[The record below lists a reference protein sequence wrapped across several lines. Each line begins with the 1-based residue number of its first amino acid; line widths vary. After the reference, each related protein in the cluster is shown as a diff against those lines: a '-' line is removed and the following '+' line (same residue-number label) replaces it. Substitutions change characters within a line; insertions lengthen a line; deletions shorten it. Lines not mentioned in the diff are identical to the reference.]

1 MKIKAFLIAA
11 LATVAL
17 TAGAATSQNDGVIT
31 VKVNKA
37 SKALVEQWIEG
48 YKAVNPNVQ
57 IALVSG
63 KNADA
68 DLTLVSSHQDGV
80 NVTYVGRYAL
90 LPVTSTENPLLNDIQ
105 KKEWKSKDIKN
116 LFFTAEDLDEE
127 YEEEV
132 EGKKNKLKDKLTVYS
147 GSGKASLSGIFAS
160 HFGRTTDDL
169 RGNRIAGDDF
179 YLLSA
184 ISEDKASVTFNAL
197 SNLYDLSSRT
207 LRSDLV
213 LLPLG
218 VKASQ
223 REALRSG
230 NLDETLELIE
240 NEDIDL
246 IPVEDIGFTYNDFDT
261 DIDHFLQWIV
271 RTGQQYNHKAGFL
284 RLTDKEVEK
293 TLSVLSDISPSM
305 ERAIRQESNLKN

>member
-1 MKIKAFLIAA
+1 MNIKVVLTTIAIA
-11 LATVAL
+11 VTLAAN
-17 TAGAATSQNDGVIT
+17 AATAQNDGTIT
-31 VKVNKA
+31 IKVSKG
-37 SKALVEQWIEG
+37 SKALVERWIEG

-63 KNADA
+63 KNTDA
-68 DLTLVSSHQDGV
+68 DLTLVNSHQESAQV
-80 NVTYVGRYAL
+80 AYVGRYAL
-90 LPVTSTENPLLNDIQ
+90 LPVTSAGNPLLDDIQ
-105 KKEWKSKDIKN
+105 RKEWKSKDIKN

-132 EGKKNKLKDKLTVYS
+132 EGKHNKLKDKLTVYS

-169 RGNRIAGDDF
+169 RGNRIAGDDL

-207 LRSDLV
+207 LRSDLA

-218 VKASQ
+218 VKKAQS
-223 REALRSG
+223 EALRSG
-230 NLDETLELIE
+230 NLDETLDLIE
-240 NEDIDL
+240 HEAIDL
-246 IPVEDIGFTYNDFDT
+246 IPVEEIGFTYTAFDR
-261 DIDHFLQWIV
+261 DIDEFLQWII
-271 RTGQQYNHKAGFL
+271 RTGQQYNHEAGFL
-284 RLTDKEVEK
+284 RLTDKEVESQ
-293 TLSVLSDISPSM
+293 LRILAQSL
-305 ERAIRQESNLKN
+305 

>member
-1 MKIKAFLIAA
+1 MNVKAFLIAA
-11 LATVAL
+11 FATVTL
-17 TAGAATSQNDGVIT
+17 TVSAATSQNDGVIT

-37 SKALVEQWIEG
+37 SKALVEKWIEA
-48 YKAVNPNVQ
+48 YKAVQPNVE
-57 IALVSG
+57 IAVVSG

-68 DLTLVSSHQDGV
+68 DLTLVSSHQEGAQ
-80 NVTYVGRYAL
+80 VTYVARYAL
-90 LPVTSTENPLLNDIQ
+90 LPVTTAENPLLNDIQ
-105 KKEWKSKDIKN
+105 KKEWKSKDIKS

-132 EGKKNKLKDKLTVYS
+132 EGKHNKLKDKLTVYS
-147 GSGKASLSGIFAS
+147 GSSKASLSGIFAS
-160 HFGRTTDDL
+160 HFGRTSDDL

-184 ISEDKASVTFNAL
+184 INEDKASVTFNAL

-246 IPVEDIGFTYNDFDT
+246 IPVEDIGFTYDSFDA
-261 DIDHFLQWIV
+261 DIEQFLQWIV
-271 RTGQQYNHKAGFL
+271 RDGQQYNHAAGFL
-284 RLTDKEVEK
+284 HLTNKEVE
-293 TLSVLSDISPSM
+293 S
-305 ERAIRQESNLKN
+305 QLKLLAQNN

>member
-1 MKIKAFLIAA
+1 MKVKAFLIAA
-11 LATVAL
+11 FAAVAL
-17 TAGAATSQNDGVIT
+17 SVGAATSQNDGVIT

-37 SKALVEQWIEG
+37 SRVLVERWIEG
-48 YKAVNPNVQ
+48 YRAVNPNVE

-68 DLTLVSSHQDGV
+68 DLTLVTRHQEDG
-80 NVTYVGRYAL
+80 NVAYVGRYAL

-105 KKEWKSKDIKN
+105 KKEWKSKDIKS

-147 GSGKASLSGIFAS
+147 GSSKASLSGIFAS
-160 HFGRTTDDL
+160 HFGRTIDDL
-169 RGNRIAGDDF
+169 RGNRIAGDDL

-207 LRSDLV
+207 LRSDLA

-218 VKASQ
+218 VKKTQS
-223 REALRSG
+223 EVLRTG

-246 IPVEDIGFTYNDFDT
+246 IPVEEIGFTYNSFDA
-261 DIDHFLQWIV
+261 DIDNFLQWVV
-271 RTGQQYNHKAGFL
+271 REGQQYNHEAGFL
-284 RLTDKEVEK
+284 QLTSKEVESQ
-293 TLSVLSDISPSM
+293 LRLL
-305 ERAIRQESNLKN
+305 AQNN

>member
-1 MKIKAFLIAA
+1 MKIKAFITVI
-11 LATVAL
+11 ATVVTL
-17 TAGAATSQNDGVIT
+17 TASAATAQNDGSIT
-31 VKVNKA
+31 IKVNKA
-37 SKALVEQWIEG
+37 SKALVEKWIEG
-48 YKAVNPNVQ
+48 YKAVNPDVQ

-68 DLTLVSSHQDGV
+68 DLTLISSHQEGV

-132 EGKKNKLKDKLTVYS
+132 EGKHNKLKDKLTVYS
-147 GSGKASLSGIFAS
+147 GSSKTSLSSIFAS
-160 HFGRTTDDL
+160 HFGRTLDDL
-169 RGNRIAGDDF
+169 RGNRIAGDDL

-184 ISEDKASVTFNAL
+184 INEDKASVTFNAL

-207 LRSDLV
+207 LRSDLA

-223 REALRSG
+223 REVLRSG

-240 NEDIDL
+240 NEEIDL
-246 IPVEDIGFTYNDFDT
+246 IPVEDIGFIYNSFDT
-261 DIDHFLQWIV
+261 DIDNFLQWII
-271 RTGQQYNHKAGFL
+271 RDGQQYNHEAGFL
-284 RLTDKEVEK
+284 HLTNKEVESQ
-293 TLSVLSDISPSM
+293 LRLL
-305 ERAIRQESNLKN
+305 AQNN

>member
-1 MKIKAFLIAA
+1 MKIKAFITVI
-11 LATVAL
+11 ATVVTL
-17 TAGAATSQNDGVIT
+17 TASAATAQNDGSIT
-31 VKVNKA
+31 IKVNKA
-37 SKALVEQWIEG
+37 SKALVEKWIEG
-48 YKAVNPNVQ
+48 YKAVNPDVQ

-68 DLTLVSSHQDGV
+68 DLTLVSSHQEGV

-132 EGKKNKLKDKLTVYS
+132 EGKHNKLKDKLTVYS
-147 GSGKASLSGIFAS
+147 GSSKTSLSSIFAS
-160 HFGRTTDDL
+160 HFGRTLDDL
-169 RGNRIAGDDF
+169 RGNRIAGDDL

-207 LRSDLV
+207 LRSDLA

-223 REALRSG
+223 REVLRSG

-246 IPVEDIGFTYNDFDT
+246 IPVEDIGFIYNSFDT
-261 DIDHFLQWIV
+261 DIDNFLQWII
-271 RTGQQYNHKAGFL
+271 RDGQQYNHEAGFL
-284 RLTDKEVEK
+284 HLTSKEVESQ
-293 TLSVLSDISPSM
+293 LRLL
-305 ERAIRQESNLKN
+305 AQNN

>member
-1 MKIKAFLIAA
+1 MKVKAFLIAA
-11 LATVAL
+11 FAVVAL
-17 TAGAATSQNDGVIT
+17 NVSAATSQNDGVIT

-37 SKALVEQWIEG
+37 SKVLVEKWIEA
-48 YKAVNPNVQ
+48 YKAVNPNVE

-68 DLTLVSSHQDGV
+68 DLTLVSSHQEGA

-90 LPVTSTENPLLNDIQ
+90 LPVTTTENPLLNDIQ

-132 EGKKNKLKDKLTVYS
+132 EGKHNKLKDKLTVYS
-147 GSGKASLSGIFAS
+147 GSSKASLSGNFAS
-160 HFGRTTDDL
+160 HFGRTSDDL
-169 RGNRIAGDDF
+169 RGNRIAGDDL

-184 ISEDKASVTFNAL
+184 INEDKASVTFNAL

-207 LRSDLV
+207 LRSDLA

-218 VKASQ
+218 VKANQ

-246 IPVEDIGFTYNDFDT
+246 IPVEEIGFTYNSIDA
-261 DIDHFLQWIV
+261 DIDNFLQWIV
-271 RTGQQYNHKAGFL
+271 RTGQEYNHTAGFL
-284 RLTDKEVEK
+284 RLTDKEVESQ
-293 TLSVLSDISPSM
+293 LRLLV
-305 ERAIRQESNLKN
+305 QNN

>member
-1 MKIKAFLIAA
+1 MNVKAFLIAA
-11 LATVAL
+11 FATVAL
-17 TAGAATSQNDGVIT
+17 TASAATSQNDGVIT

-37 SKALVEQWIEG
+37 SKALVEKWIEG

-90 LPVTSTENPLLNDIQ
+90 LPVTTAENPLLNDIQ
-105 KKEWKSKDIKN
+105 KKEWKSKDIKS

-132 EGKKNKLKDKLTVYS
+132 EGKHNKLKDKLTVYS
-147 GSGKASLSGIFAS
+147 GSSKASLSGIFAS
-160 HFGRTTDDL
+160 HFGRTSDDL

-184 ISEDKASVTFNAL
+184 INEDKASVTFNAL

-240 NEDIDL
+240 DEDIDL
-246 IPVEDIGFTYNDFDT
+246 IPVEEIGFTYNSVDA
-261 DIDHFLQWIV
+261 DIDNFLQWII
-271 RTGQQYNHKAGFL
+271 RAGQEYNHKAGFL
-284 RLTDKEVEK
+284 RLTDKEVESQ
-293 TLSVLSDISPSM
+293 LRLL
-305 ERAIRQESNLKN
+305 AQNN

>member
-1 MKIKAFLIAA
+1 MNVKAFLIAA
-11 LATVAL
+11 FATVAL
-17 TAGAATSQNDGVIT
+17 TVSAATSQNDGVIT

-37 SKALVEQWIEG
+37 SKALVEKWIEA
-48 YKAVNPNVQ
+48 YKAVQPNVE
-57 IALVSG
+57 IAVVSG

-68 DLTLVSSHQDGV
+68 DLTLVSSHQEGAQ
-80 NVTYVGRYAL
+80 VTYVARYAL
-90 LPVTSTENPLLNDIQ
+90 LPVTTAENPLLNDIQ
-105 KKEWKSKDIKN
+105 KKEWKSKDIKS

-132 EGKKNKLKDKLTVYS
+132 EGKHNKLKDKLTVYS
-147 GSGKASLSGIFAS
+147 GSSKTSLSGIFAS
-160 HFGRTTDDL
+160 HFGRTIDDL
-169 RGNRIAGDDF
+169 RGNRIAGDDL

-184 ISEDKASVTFNAL
+184 IEEDKASVTFNAL

-246 IPVEDIGFTYNDFDT
+246 IPVEDIGFTYDSFDA
-261 DIDHFLQWIV
+261 DIEQFLQWIV
-271 RTGQQYNHKAGFL
+271 RDGQQYNHAAGFL
-284 RLTDKEVEK
+284 HLTNKEVE
-293 TLSVLSDISPSM
+293 S
-305 ERAIRQESNLKN
+305 QLKLLAQNN

>member
-1 MKIKAFLIAA
+1 MKVKAFLIAA
-11 LATVAL
+11 FAAVVLNVS
-17 TAGAATSQNDGVIT
+17 AATSQNDGVIT

-37 SKALVEQWIEG
+37 TKALVEQWIEE
-48 YKAVNPNVQ
+48 YKTVNPNVQ

-68 DLTLVSSHQDGV
+68 DLTLVSSHQEGV

-90 LPVTSTENPLLNDIQ
+90 LPVTSTENPLLSDIQ
-105 KKEWKSKDIKN
+105 KKDWKSKDIKN

-147 GSGKASLSGIFAS
+147 GSSKASLSGIFAS
-160 HFGRTTDDL
+160 HFGRTSDDL

-184 ISEDKASVTFNAL
+184 INEDKASVTFNAL

-223 REALRSG
+223 DR
-230 NLDETLELIE
+230 
-240 NEDIDL
+240 
-246 IPVEDIGFTYNDFDT
+246 
-261 DIDHFLQWIV
+261 
-271 RTGQQYNHKAGFL
+271 K
-284 RLTDKEVEK
+284 
-293 TLSVLSDISPSM
+293 SVV
-305 ERAIRQESNLKN
+305 

>member
-1 MKIKAFLIAA
+1 MKVKSFLIAA
-11 LATVAL
+11 FAAVAL
-17 TAGAATSQNDGVIT
+17 TASAATSQNDGVIT

-37 SKALVEQWIEG
+37 SKALVEQWIEE
-48 YKAVNPNVQ
+48 YKAVNPHVQ

-68 DLTLVSSHQDGV
+68 DLTLVSSHQEGV

-160 HFGRTTDDL
+160 HFGRTSDDL

-184 ISEDKASVTFNAL
+184 INEDKASVTFNAL

-207 LRSDLV
+207 LRSDLA

-284 RLTDKEVEK
+284 RLTDKEVESQ
-293 TLSVLSDISPSM
+293 LRLL
-305 ERAIRQESNLKN
+305 AQNN

>member
-1 MKIKAFLIAA
+1 MKIKAFITVI
-11 LATVAL
+11 ATVVTL
-17 TAGAATSQNDGVIT
+17 TASAATAQNDGSIT
-31 VKVNKA
+31 IKVNKA
-37 SKALVEQWIEG
+37 SKALVEKWIEG
-48 YKAVNPNVQ
+48 YKAVNPDVQ

-68 DLTLVSSHQDGV
+68 DLTLVSSHQEGV

-132 EGKKNKLKDKLTVYS
+132 EGKHNKLKDKLTVYS
-147 GSGKASLSGIFAS
+147 GSSKTSLSSIFAS
-160 HFGRTTDDL
+160 HFGRTLDDL
-169 RGNRIAGDDF
+169 RGNRIAGDDL

-184 ISEDKASVTFNAL
+184 INEDKASVTFNAL

-207 LRSDLV
+207 LRSDLA

-223 REALRSG
+223 REVLRSG

-240 NEDIDL
+240 NEEIDL
-246 IPVEDIGFTYNDFDT
+246 IPVEDIGFIYNSFDT
-261 DIDHFLQWIV
+261 DIDNFLQWII
-271 RTGQQYNHKAGFL
+271 RDGQQYNHEAGFL
-284 RLTDKEVEK
+284 HLTNKEVESQ
-293 TLSVLSDISPSM
+293 LRLL
-305 ERAIRQESNLKN
+305 AQNN

>member
-1 MKIKAFLIAA
+1 MKAFITVI
-11 LATVAL
+11 ATVVTL
-17 TAGAATSQNDGVIT
+17 TASAATAQNDGSIT
-31 VKVNKA
+31 IKVNKA
-37 SKALVEQWIEG
+37 SKALVEKWIEG
-48 YKAVNPNVQ
+48 YKAVNPDVQ

-68 DLTLVSSHQDGV
+68 DLTLVSSHQEGV

-132 EGKKNKLKDKLTVYS
+132 EGKHNKLKDKLTVYS
-147 GSGKASLSGIFAS
+147 GSSKASLSSIFAS
-160 HFGRTTDDL
+160 HFGRTLDDL
-169 RGNRIAGDDF
+169 RGNRIAGDDL

-184 ISEDKASVTFNAL
+184 INEDKASVTFNAL

-207 LRSDLV
+207 LRSDLA

-223 REALRSG
+223 REVLRSG

-246 IPVEDIGFTYNDFDT
+246 IPVEDIGFIYNSFDT
-261 DIDHFLQWIV
+261 DIDNFLQWII
-271 RTGQQYNHKAGFL
+271 RDGQQYNHEAGFL
-284 RLTDKEVEK
+284 HLTNKEVESQ
-293 TLSVLSDISPSM
+293 LRLL
-305 ERAIRQESNLKN
+305 AQNN

>member
-1 MKIKAFLIAA
+1 MNVKAFLIAA
-11 LATVAL
+11 FATVAL

-37 SKALVEQWIEG
+37 SKALVEKWIEA
-48 YKAVNPNVQ
+48 YKAVQPNVE
-57 IALVSG
+57 IAVVSG

-68 DLTLVSSHQDGV
+68 DLTLVSSHQEGAQ
-80 NVTYVGRYAL
+80 VTYVARYAL
-90 LPVTSTENPLLNDIQ
+90 LPVTTAENPLLNDIQ
-105 KKEWKSKDIKN
+105 KKEWKSKDIKS

-132 EGKKNKLKDKLTVYS
+132 EGKHNKLKDKLTVYS
-147 GSGKASLSGIFAS
+147 GSSKASLSGIFAS
-160 HFGRTTDDL
+160 HFGRTSDDL

-184 ISEDKASVTFNAL
+184 INEDKASVTFNAL

-240 NEDIDL
+240 DEDIDL
-246 IPVEDIGFTYNDFDT
+246 IPVEEIGFTYNSVDA
-261 DIDHFLQWIV
+261 DIDNFLQWII
-271 RTGQQYNHKAGFL
+271 RAGQEYNHKAGFL
-284 RLTDKEVEK
+284 RLTDKEVESQ
-293 TLSVLSDISPSM
+293 LRLL
-305 ERAIRQESNLKN
+305 AQNN

>member
-1 MKIKAFLIAA
+1 MNVKAFLIAA
-11 LATVAL
+11 FATVAL
-17 TAGAATSQNDGVIT
+17 TVSAAPSQNDGVIT

-37 SKALVEQWIEG
+37 SKALVEKWIEA
-48 YKAVNPNVQ
+48 YKAVQPNVE
-57 IALVSG
+57 IAVVSG

-68 DLTLVSSHQDGV
+68 DLTLVSSHQEGAQ
-80 NVTYVGRYAL
+80 VTYVARYAL
-90 LPVTSTENPLLNDIQ
+90 LPVTTAENPLLNDIQ
-105 KKEWKSKDIKN
+105 KKEWKSKDIKS

-132 EGKKNKLKDKLTVYS
+132 EGKHNKLKDKLTVYS
-147 GSGKASLSGIFAS
+147 GSSKASLSGIFAS
-160 HFGRTTDDL
+160 HFGRTSDDL

-184 ISEDKASVTFNAL
+184 INEDKASVTFNAL

-240 NEDIDL
+240 DEDIDL
-246 IPVEDIGFTYNDFDT
+246 IPVEEIGFTYNSVDA
-261 DIDHFLQWIV
+261 DIDNFLQWII
-271 RTGQQYNHKAGFL
+271 RAGQEYNHKAGFL
-284 RLTDKEVEK
+284 RLTDKEVESQ
-293 TLSVLSDISPSM
+293 LRLL
-305 ERAIRQESNLKN
+305 AQNN

>member
-1 MKIKAFLIAA
+1 MKMKAFITVI
-11 LATVAL
+11 ATVVTL
-17 TAGAATSQNDGVIT
+17 TASAATAQNDGSIT
-31 VKVNKA
+31 IKVNKA
-37 SKALVEQWIEG
+37 SKALVEKWIEG
-48 YKAVNPNVQ
+48 YKAVNPDVQ

-68 DLTLVSSHQDGV
+68 DLTLVSSHQEGV

-132 EGKKNKLKDKLTVYS
+132 EGKHNKLKDKLTVYS
-147 GSGKASLSGIFAS
+147 GSSKTSLSSIFAS
-160 HFGRTTDDL
+160 HFGRTLDDL
-169 RGNRIAGDDF
+169 RGNRIAGDDL

-184 ISEDKASVTFNAL
+184 INEDKASVTFNAL

-207 LRSDLV
+207 LRSDLA

-223 REALRSG
+223 REVLRSG

-240 NEDIDL
+240 NEDIAL
-246 IPVEDIGFTYNDFDT
+246 IPVEDIGFIYNSFDT
-261 DIDHFLQWIV
+261 DIDNFLQWII
-271 RTGQQYNHKAGFL
+271 RDGQQYNHEAGFL
-284 RLTDKEVEK
+284 HLTNKEVESQ
-293 TLSVLSDISPSM
+293 LRLL
-305 ERAIRQESNLKN
+305 AQNN

>member
-1 MKIKAFLIAA
+1 MKIKAFITVI
-11 LATVAL
+11 ATVVTL
-17 TAGAATSQNDGVIT
+17 TASAATAQNDGSIT
-31 VKVNKA
+31 IKVNKA
-37 SKALVEQWIEG
+37 SKALVEKWIEG
-48 YKAVNPNVQ
+48 YKAVNPDVQ

-68 DLTLVSSHQDGV
+68 DLTLVSSHQEGV

-132 EGKKNKLKDKLTVYS
+132 EGKHNKLKDKLTVYS
-147 GSGKASLSGIFAS
+147 GSSKTSLSSIFAS
-160 HFGRTTDDL
+160 HFGRTLDDL
-169 RGNRIAGDDF
+169 RGNRIAGDDL

-184 ISEDKASVTFNAL
+184 INEDKASVTFNAL

-207 LRSDLV
+207 LRSDLA

-223 REALRSG
+223 REVLRSG

-246 IPVEDIGFTYNDFDT
+246 IPVEDIGFIYNSFDT
-261 DIDHFLQWIV
+261 DIDNFLQWII
-271 RTGQQYNHKAGFL
+271 RDGQQYNHEAGFL
-284 RLTDKEVEK
+284 HLTNKEVESQ
-293 TLSVLSDISPSM
+293 LRLL
-305 ERAIRQESNLKN
+305 AQNN

>member
-1 MKIKAFLIAA
+1 M
-11 LATVAL
+11 
-17 TAGAATSQNDGVIT
+17 
-31 VKVNKA
+31 
-37 SKALVEQWIEG
+37 
-48 YKAVNPNVQ
+48 
-57 IALVSG
+57 
-63 KNADA
+63 
-68 DLTLVSSHQDGV
+68 
-80 NVTYVGRYAL
+80 GRYAL
-90 LPVTSTENPLLNDIQ
+90 LPVTTTENPLLNDIQ

-147 GSGKASLSGIFAS
+147 GSSKASLSGIFAS
-160 HFGRTTDDL
+160 HFGRTSDDL
-169 RGNRIAGDDF
+169 RGNRIAGDDL

-184 ISEDKASVTFNAL
+184 INEDKASVTFNAL

-207 LRSDLV
+207 LRSDLA

-218 VKASQ
+218 VKANQ

-246 IPVEDIGFTYNDFDT
+246 IPVEEIGFAYNSIDA
-261 DIDHFLQWIV
+261 DIDNFLQWIV
-271 RTGQQYNHKAGFL
+271 RTGQEYNHTAGFL
-284 RLTDKEVEK
+284 RLTDKEVESQ
-293 TLSVLSDISPSM
+293 LRLL
-305 ERAIRQESNLKN
+305 AQNN

>member
-1 MKIKAFLIAA
+1 MKVKAFLIAA
-11 LATVAL
+11 FAVVAL
-17 TAGAATSQNDGVIT
+17 NVSAATSQNDGVIT

-37 SKALVEQWIEG
+37 SKVLVEKWIEA
-48 YKAVNPNVQ
+48 YKAVNPNVE

-68 DLTLVSSHQDGV
+68 DLTLVSSHQEGA

-90 LPVTSTENPLLNDIQ
+90 LPVTTTENPLLNDIQ

-132 EGKKNKLKDKLTVYS
+132 EGKHNKLKDKLTVYS
-147 GSGKASLSGIFAS
+147 GSSKASLSGIFAS
-160 HFGRTTDDL
+160 HFGRTSDDL
-169 RGNRIAGDDF
+169 RGNRIAGDDL

-184 ISEDKASVTFNAL
+184 INEDKASVTFNAL

-207 LRSDLV
+207 LRSDLA

-218 VKASQ
+218 VKANQ

-246 IPVEDIGFTYNDFDT
+246 IPVEEIGFTYNSIDA
-261 DIDHFLQWIV
+261 DIDNFLQWIV
-271 RTGQQYNHKAGFL
+271 RTGQEYNHTAGFL
-284 RLTDKEVEK
+284 RLTDKEVESQ
-293 TLSVLSDISPSM
+293 LRLLV
-305 ERAIRQESNLKN
+305 QNN

>member
-1 MKIKAFLIAA
+1 MKAFLIAVF
-11 LATVAL
+11 VAVTL
-17 TAGAATSQNDGVIT
+17 SVSAATSQNDGVIT

-37 SKALVEQWIEG
+37 SKALVEKWIEA
-48 YKAVNPNVQ
+48 YKTVNPTVE
-57 IALVSG
+57 IAVVSG

-68 DLTLVSSHQDGV
+68 DLTLVTSHQTGV

-90 LPVTSTENPLLNDIQ
+90 LPVTSAKNPLLDDIQ
-105 KKEWKSKDIKN
+105 RKEWKSKDIKS

-132 EGKKNKLKDKLTVYS
+132 ESKHNKLKDKLTVYS
-147 GSGKASLSGIFAS
+147 GSGKASLSVIFAS
-160 HFGRTTDDL
+160 HFGRTIDDL
-169 RGNRIAGDDF
+169 RGNRIAGDDL

-184 ISEDKASVTFNAL
+184 IEEDKTSVTFNAL

-218 VKASQ
+218 VKKTQS
-223 REALRSG
+223 EVLRSG
-230 NLDETLELIE
+230 NLDEMLQLIE

-246 IPVEDIGFTYNDFDT
+246 IPVEDIGFTYLAFDR
-261 DIDHFLQWIV
+261 DIDQFLQWIV
-271 RTGQQYNHKAGFL
+271 STGQQYNHEAGFL
-284 RLTDKEVEK
+284 RLTDKEVESQ
-293 TLSVLSDISPSM
+293 LSIW
-305 ERAIRQESNLKN
+305 AQN

>member
-1 MKIKAFLIAA
+1 MNVKAFLIAA
-11 LATVAL
+11 FATVAL
-17 TAGAATSQNDGVIT
+17 TVSAATSQNDGVIT

-37 SKALVEQWIEG
+37 SKALVEKWIEA
-48 YKAVNPNVQ
+48 YTAVQPNVE
-57 IALVSG
+57 IAVVSG

-68 DLTLVSSHQDGV
+68 DLTLVSSHQEGAQ
-80 NVTYVGRYAL
+80 VTYVARYAL
-90 LPVTSTENPLLNDIQ
+90 LPVTTAENPLLNDIQ
-105 KKEWKSKDIKN
+105 KKEWKSKDIKS

-132 EGKKNKLKDKLTVYS
+132 EGKHNKLKDKLTVYS
-147 GSGKASLSGIFAS
+147 GSSKASLSGIFAS
-160 HFGRTTDDL
+160 HFGRTSDDL

-184 ISEDKASVTFNAL
+184 INEDKASVTFNAL

-240 NEDIDL
+240 DEDIDL
-246 IPVEDIGFTYNDFDT
+246 IPVEEIGFTYNSVDA
-261 DIDHFLQWIV
+261 DIDNFLQWII
-271 RTGQQYNHKAGFL
+271 RAGQEYNHKAGFL
-284 RLTDKEVEK
+284 RLTDKEVESQ
-293 TLSVLSDISPSM
+293 LRLL
-305 ERAIRQESNLKN
+305 AQNN

>member
-1 MKIKAFLIAA
+1 MKAFITVI
-11 LATVAL
+11 ATVVTL
-17 TAGAATSQNDGVIT
+17 TASAATAQNDGSIT
-31 VKVNKA
+31 IKVNKA
-37 SKALVEQWIEG
+37 SKALVEKWIEG
-48 YKAVNPNVQ
+48 YKAVNPDVQ

-68 DLTLVSSHQDGV
+68 DLTLVSSHQEGV

-132 EGKKNKLKDKLTVYS
+132 EGKHNKLKDKLTVYS
-147 GSGKASLSGIFAS
+147 GSSKTSLSSIFAS
-160 HFGRTTDDL
+160 HFGRTLDDL
-169 RGNRIAGDDF
+169 RGNRIAGDDL

-184 ISEDKASVTFNAL
+184 INEDKASVTFNAL

-207 LRSDLV
+207 LRSDLA

-223 REALRSG
+223 REVLRSG

-246 IPVEDIGFTYNDFDT
+246 IPVEDIGFIYNNFDT
-261 DIDHFLQWIV
+261 DIDNFLQWII
-271 RTGQQYNHKAGFL
+271 RDGQQYNHEAGFL
-284 RLTDKEVEK
+284 HLTNKEVESQ
-293 TLSVLSDISPSM
+293 LRLL
-305 ERAIRQESNLKN
+305 AQNN

>member
-1 MKIKAFLIAA
+1 MKVKAFLIAA
-11 LATVAL
+11 FAAVAL
-17 TAGAATSQNDGVIT
+17 SVGAATSQNDGVIT

-37 SKALVEQWIEG
+37 SRVLVERWIEG
-48 YKAVNPNVQ
+48 YRAVNPNVE

-68 DLTLVSSHQDGV
+68 DLTLVTRHQEDG

-105 KKEWKSKDIKN
+105 KKEWKSKDIKS

-147 GSGKASLSGIFAS
+147 GSSKASLSGIFAS
-160 HFGRTTDDL
+160 HFGRTIDDL
-169 RGNRIAGDDF
+169 RGNRIAGDDL

-207 LRSDLV
+207 LRSDLA

-218 VKASQ
+218 VKKTQS
-223 REALRSG
+223 EVLRTG

-246 IPVEDIGFTYNDFDT
+246 IPVEEIGFTYNSFDA
-261 DIDHFLQWIV
+261 DIDNFLQWVV
-271 RTGQQYNHKAGFL
+271 REGQQYNHEAGFL
-284 RLTDKEVEK
+284 QLTSKEVESQ
-293 TLSVLSDISPSM
+293 LRLL
-305 ERAIRQESNLKN
+305 AQNN

>member
-1 MKIKAFLIAA
+1 MNIKVVLTTIAIA
-11 LATVAL
+11 VTLAAN
-17 TAGAATSQNDGVIT
+17 AATAQNDGTIT
-31 VKVNKA
+31 IKVSKG
-37 SKALVEQWIEG
+37 SKALVERWIEG

-63 KNADA
+63 KNTDA
-68 DLTLVSSHQDGV
+68 DLTLVNSHQESAQV
-80 NVTYVGRYAL
+80 AYVGRYAL
-90 LPVTSTENPLLNDIQ
+90 LPVTSAGNPLLDDIQ
-105 KKEWKSKDIKN
+105 RKEWKSKDIKN

-132 EGKKNKLKDKLTVYS
+132 EGKHNKLKDKLTVYS

-169 RGNRIAGDDF
+169 RGNRIAGDDL

-207 LRSDLV
+207 LRSDLA

-218 VKASQ
+218 VKKAQS
-223 REALRSG
+223 EALRSG
-230 NLDETLELIE
+230 NLDETLDLIE
-240 NEDIDL
+240 HETIDL
-246 IPVEDIGFTYNDFDT
+246 IPVEEIGFTYTAFDR
-261 DIDHFLQWIV
+261 DIDEFLQWII
-271 RTGQQYNHKAGFL
+271 RTGQQYNHEAGFL
-284 RLTDKEVEK
+284 RLTDKEVESQ
-293 TLSVLSDISPSM
+293 LRILAQSL
-305 ERAIRQESNLKN
+305 

>member
-1 MKIKAFLIAA
+1 MKIKAFLTVIATA
-11 LATVAL
+11 VTL
-17 TAGAATSQNDGVIT
+17 TASAATAQNDGVIT

-37 SKALVEQWIEG
+37 SQALVEKWIEG

-68 DLTLVSSHQDGV
+68 DLTLVTRHQEGV

-90 LPVTSTENPLLNDIQ
+90 LPVTSTENPLLSDIQ

-147 GSGKASLSGIFAS
+147 GSGKAS
-160 HFGRTTDDL
+160 
-169 RGNRIAGDDF
+169 
-179 YLLSA
+179 
-184 ISEDKASVTFNAL
+184 VTFNAL

-207 LRSDLV
+207 LRSDLA

-246 IPVEDIGFTYNDFDT
+246 IPVENIGFTYNSFDA
-261 DIDHFLQWIV
+261 DIDSFLQWVI
-271 RTGQQYNHKAGFL
+271 RDGQQYNHEAGFL
-284 RLTDKEVEK
+284 HLTNKEVE
-293 TLSVLSDISPSM
+293 S
-305 ERAIRQESNLKN
+305 QLKLLAQNN

>member
-1 MKIKAFLIAA
+1 MKIKAFITVI
-11 LATVAL
+11 ATVVTL
-17 TAGAATSQNDGVIT
+17 TASAATAQNDGSIT
-31 VKVNKA
+31 IKVNKA
-37 SKALVEQWIEG
+37 SKALVEKWIEG
-48 YKAVNPNVQ
+48 YKAVNPDVQ

-68 DLTLVSSHQDGV
+68 DLTLVSSHQEGV

-132 EGKKNKLKDKLTVYS
+132 EGKHNKLKDKLTVYS
-147 GSGKASLSGIFAS
+147 GSSKTSPSSIFAS
-160 HFGRTTDDL
+160 HFGRTLDDL
-169 RGNRIAGDDF
+169 RGNRIAGDDL

-184 ISEDKASVTFNAL
+184 INEDKASVTFNAL

-207 LRSDLV
+207 LRSDLA

-223 REALRSG
+223 REVLRSG

-246 IPVEDIGFTYNDFDT
+246 IPVEDIGFIYNNFDT
-261 DIDHFLQWIV
+261 DIDNFLQWII
-271 RTGQQYNHKAGFL
+271 RDGQQYNHEAGFL
-284 RLTDKEVEK
+284 HLTNKEVESQ
-293 TLSVLSDISPSM
+293 LRLL
-305 ERAIRQESNLKN
+305 AQNN

>member
-1 MKIKAFLIAA
+1 MKVKAFLTAVVAA
-11 LATVAL
+11 LAVAAS
-17 TAGAATSQNDGVIT
+17 AGTPQNDGIIT
-31 VKVNKA
+31 IKANKA
-37 SKALVEQWIEG
+37 SKALVEQWIEI
-48 YKAVNPNVQ
+48 YKTVNPNVK

-68 DLTLVSSHQDGV
+68 DLTLVTQHQEGV

-90 LPVTSTENPLLNDIQ
+90 LPVTSTENPLLGDIQ
-105 KKEWKSKDIKN
+105 KKEWKSKDIKS

-132 EGKKNKLKDKLTVYS
+132 EGKHNKLKDKLTVYS
-147 GSGKASLSGIFAS
+147 GSSKASLSGIFAS
-160 HFGRTTDDL
+160 HFGRTSDDL

-184 ISEDKASVTFNAL
+184 INEDKASVTFNAL

-240 NEDIDL
+240 DEDIDL
-246 IPVEDIGFTYNDFDT
+246 IPVEEIGFTYNSVDA
-261 DIDHFLQWIV
+261 DIDNFLQWII
-271 RTGQQYNHKAGFL
+271 RAGQEYNHKAGFL
-284 RLTDKEVEK
+284 RLTDKEVESQ
-293 TLSVLSDISPSM
+293 LRLL
-305 ERAIRQESNLKN
+305 AQNN

>member
-1 MKIKAFLIAA
+1 MKAFITVI
-11 LATVAL
+11 ATVVTL
-17 TAGAATSQNDGVIT
+17 TASAATAQNDGSIT
-31 VKVNKA
+31 IKVNKA
-37 SKALVEQWIEG
+37 SKALVEKWIEG
-48 YKAVNPNVQ
+48 YKAVNPDVQ

-68 DLTLVSSHQDGV
+68 DLTLVSSHQEGV

-132 EGKKNKLKDKLTVYS
+132 EGKHNKLKDKLTVYS
-147 GSGKASLSGIFAS
+147 GSSKTSLSSIFAS
-160 HFGRTTDDL
+160 HFGRTLDDL
-169 RGNRIAGDDF
+169 RGNRIAGDDL

-184 ISEDKASVTFNAL
+184 INEDKASVTFNAL

-207 LRSDLV
+207 LRSDLA

-223 REALRSG
+223 REVLRSG

-246 IPVEDIGFTYNDFDT
+246 IPVEDIGFIYNSFDT
-261 DIDHFLQWIV
+261 DIDNFLQWII
-271 RTGQQYNHKAGFL
+271 RDGQQYNHEAGFL
-284 RLTDKEVEK
+284 HLTNKEVESQ
-293 TLSVLSDISPSM
+293 LRLL
-305 ERAIRQESNLKN
+305 AQNN

>member
-1 MKIKAFLIAA
+1 MNIKAFFTAIA
-11 LATVAL
+11 VAVTL
-17 TAGAATSQNDGVIT
+17 TASAATAQNDGVIT

-37 SKALVEQWIEG
+37 SKALVEKWIEG
-48 YKAVNPNVQ
+48 YKAVNPDVQ

-68 DLTLVSSHQDGV
+68 DLTLVNRHQEGV

-132 EGKKNKLKDKLTVYS
+132 EGKHNKLKDKLTVYS
-147 GSGKASLSGIFAS
+147 GSSKTSLSDIFAS
-160 HFGRTTDDL
+160 HFGRTIDDL
-169 RGNRIAGDDF
+169 RGNRIAGDDL

-207 LRSDLV
+207 LRSDLA
-213 LLPLG
+213 LLPLS

-246 IPVEDIGFTYNDFDT
+246 IPVEDIGFTYDSFDA
-261 DIDHFLQWIV
+261 DIEQFLQWIV
-271 RTGQQYNHKAGFL
+271 RDGQQYNHAAGFL
-284 RLTDKEVEK
+284 HLTNKEVE
-293 TLSVLSDISPSM
+293 S
-305 ERAIRQESNLKN
+305 QLKLLAQNN

>member
-1 MKIKAFLIAA
+1 MKIKAFITVI
-11 LATVAL
+11 ATVVTL
-17 TAGAATSQNDGVIT
+17 TASAATAQNDGSIT
-31 VKVNKA
+31 IKVNKA
-37 SKALVEQWIEG
+37 SKALVEKWIEG
-48 YKAVNPNVQ
+48 YKAVNPDVQ

-68 DLTLVSSHQDGV
+68 DLTLISSHQEGV

-132 EGKKNKLKDKLTVYS
+132 EGKHNKLKDKLTVYS
-147 GSGKASLSGIFAS
+147 GSSKTSLSSIFAS
-160 HFGRTTDDL
+160 HFGRTLDDL
-169 RGNRIAGDDF
+169 RGNRIAGDDL

-184 ISEDKASVTFNAL
+184 INEDKASVTFNAL

-207 LRSDLV
+207 LRSDLA

-223 REALRSG
+223 REVLRSG
-230 NLDETLELIE
+230 NHDETLELIE
-240 NEDIDL
+240 NEEIDL
-246 IPVEDIGFTYNDFDT
+246 IPVEDIGFIYNSFDT
-261 DIDHFLQWIV
+261 DIDNFLQWII
-271 RTGQQYNHKAGFL
+271 RDGQQYNHEAGFL
-284 RLTDKEVEK
+284 HLTNKEVESQ
-293 TLSVLSDISPSM
+293 LRLL
-305 ERAIRQESNLKN
+305 AQNN